1 MPGGFQGDNQTSY
14 LVKLLHQLFDRRPS
28 SPWGRSGEVTFTL
41 NRQFRTWP
49 ISYAWDGDTLSLI
62 CKQTVYRI
70 PRTEVDHATGF
81 CWLSPQ
87 TDGTIHHN
95 ARGTFCFISRYA
107 LQSLLSTG
115 SFLYDGITWR
125 RISKEQRLLPDGT
138 PVSCLRVRADID
150 ATEMLIALPSPYV
163 ATVSQPHSLPSLPF
177 VLEMRHNPLGID
189 WILTLNPS
197 TSK

>member
-1 MPGGFQGDNQTSY
+1 M
-14 LVKLLHQLFDRRPS
+14 
-28 SPWGRSGEVTFTL
+28 GRSGEVLFTL

-62 CKQTVYRI
+62 CKQTTYRI
-70 PRTEVDHATGF
+70 PRTEVEHATGF

-87 TDGTIHHN
+87 TDGTTHHN
-95 ARGTFCFISRYA
+95 ARGTFCFISRDA

-115 SFLYDGITWR
+115 SFLYDSITWR
-125 RISKEQRLLPDGT
+125 RVSKEQRLLPDGT

-163 ATVSQPHSLPSLPF
+163 ATVSQPQSLPSLPF
-177 VLEMRHNPLGID
+177 VLEMQGNPLGID
-189 WILTLNPS
+189 WTLTLNPI